1 MEIREAIMTR
11 KSIRGFK
18 DTPVSKETI
27 ADILNT
33 ASRSVSALN
42 SQPWRCIVLA
52 GDIKDKIGEANVQAF
67 LSGAE
72 EDVKDPVMQGE
83 GRKRMIGVAK
93 QLFAAMDIQR
103 EDKEKR
109 LWWSQRG
116 FRFFDAP
123 AVVLICIDKEF
134 DSEFHRLDIGAFMQ
148 NFTLAAMDYGL
159 GTCVELQAVT
169 YLGGVREYLDVDPDA
184 EFVVGIAL
192 GYPDDDFPANHV
204 VSERADMAG
213 LTEWYGFED

>member
-1 MEIREAIMTR
+1 MDIKEAIMNR

-27 ADILNT
+27 EQVLTT
-33 ASRSVSALN
+33 ASRAVSALN

-52 GDIKDKIGEANVQAF
+52 GDVKNKIGEANAEAF
-67 LSGAE
+67 LKDAE

-83 GRKRMIGVAK
+83 GRQRMIGVAK

-109 LWWSQRG
+109 LWWTQRG

-134 DSEFHRLDIGAFMQ
+134 DKEFHRLDIGAFMQ
-148 NFTLAAMDYGL
+148 NFTLAAMAEGL

-169 YLGGVREYLDVDPDA
+169 YLGGIRRYIDVDPDT

-192 GYPDDDFPANHV
+192 GYPDEDFPANQV
-204 VSERADMAG
+204 VSEREDMSN
-213 LTEWYGFED
+213 LTQWYGFND